1 MVNQKELKPA
11 SQMGGS
17 SCGALK
23 KPMNGGSKKSMKG
36 GSSCG
41 ALKKPMNGGNKKVSM
56 KGGKSKKS
64 GKSKKPM
71 KDNEAY
77 CMVCKA
83 RVVVHDAKDVTKQTK
98 TRKMVMRQALCPKG
112 HPTYRI
118 VGN

>member
-1 MVNQKELKPA
+1 MVNQKQLKPA

-17 SCGALK
+17 SCGSLK
-23 KPMNGGSKKSMKG
+23 KPMNGGSKKSMK
-36 GSSCG
+36 
-41 ALKKPMNGGNKKVSM
+41 GGNKKVSM